1 MSSTKNIMSLSKYI
15 MSLPPTRISLLS
27 MIFLSFIIGAVG
39 FLLDPVKTGLLEDIV
54 DGGTSGV
61 IIFGFGSIMA
71 GALTQPWV
79 NSLGGRRM
87 KMKQSM
93 FLAFFSMLIF
103 SLVYLIGC
111 ISSTLFG
118 ADLIINFIILA
129 SAIIFAFRL
138 IVIWGTSNISFL
150 NSMLIAAIQP
160 ALIISMD
167 IVVVFFSLTTT
178 NIGYFSILAF
188 LVKAIVASAILI
200 LAIYSFVLVV
210 ESPMRRNL
218 GVGSLEF
225 LSLFLSHIS
234 EDSPALEG
242 LFEEIGEPIDT
253 IIGVIAFKKGSKLK
267 SLFLSPSVPPGPIG
281 SIGGGNMP
289 TILAEKFN
297 TFTMVAHGPSTHDFN
312 PVSTKEIE
320 KMEKAIKNVLDDMEY
335 HNHASRFHRLENDN
349 AKIGVQFFGDG
360 LLLLATMAPHGFDD
374 IDFGVGLSLI
384 NLAKSRCNS
393 KNVILVDCH
402 NSFKG
407 EASRVMPGNSEVFD
421 LMDALD
427 GLKCPG
433 DMKNLK
439 VGCASNSLDGLS
451 KEDGVGQS
459 GVKVLLVEVDGQR
472 TAYILLDANNMVQG
486 FREEILE
493 SVKSL
498 GIEDGEVMTTDTHYV
513 NTLSGG
519 HNPVGKRKKDKILEA
534 IIGCVESAVD
544 DLEPVEVACATA
556 RVKNLNTLGPTNS
569 TELVSTISSIVAV
582 SRILAPIIFL
592 VALMFVLVWI
602 FYLNFRSWLWLTGSP
617 IP

>member
-1 MSSTKNIMSLSKYI
+1 
-15 MSLPPTRISLLS
+15 MSLPSTRISLLS
-27 MIFLSFIIGAVG
+27 MIFLSFVIGAVG
-39 FLLDPVKTGLLEDIV
+39 FLLDPIRGSLLEDII

-103 SLVYLIGC
+103 SIVYLVGC
-111 ISSTLFG
+111 LASTLLEM
-118 ADLIINFIILA
+118 DLIVNFIILA
-129 SAIIFAFRL
+129 SVLIFAFRL
-138 IVIWGTSNISFL
+138 LVIWSTSNISFL
-150 NSMLIAAIQP
+150 NSMFIAATQP

-167 IVVVFFSLTTT
+167 IVVVFLSLTTT
-178 NIGYFSILAF
+178 NIGYFSIVAF
-188 LVKAIVASAILI
+188 LVKAIIAAIILV

-225 LSLFLSHIS
+225 LSLFLSHIT
-234 EDSPALEG
+234 ENSPALEG

-267 SLFLSPSVPPGPIG
+267 GLFLSPSVHPGPIG

-289 TILAEKFN
+289 TLLAEKFN

-320 KMEKAIKNVLDDMEY
+320 KMEKAIKDALDGMEY
-335 HNHASRFHRLENDN
+335 YGHASRFYRLENDN

-360 LLLLATMAPHGFDD
+360 LLLLATMAPDGFDD

-384 NLAKSRCNS
+384 NFARSRCNS

-421 LMDALD
+421 FMDALEE
-427 GLKCPG
+427 LKCPKE
-433 DMKNLK
+433 MKDLK
-439 VGCASNSLDGLS
+439 VGCASNTLKGLS

-459 GVKVLLVEVDGQR
+459 GVKVLLVEVDGQK

-498 GIEDGEVMTTDTHYV
+498 GIQDGEVMTTDTHYV

-519 HNPVGKRKKDKILEA
+519 HNPVGKRKRDKIIKAILE
-534 IIGCVESAVD
+534 CVESAVD

-556 RVKNLNTLGPTNS
+556 RVKGLNTLGPTNS

-582 SRILAPIIFL
+582 SRVLAPIIFL
-592 VALMFVLVWI
+592 IALVFVLVWI
-602 FYLNFRSWLWLTGSP
+602 FYLNL
-617 IP
+617 

>member
-1 MSSTKNIMSLSKYI
+1 LSSTKNIMGLSKYI
-15 MSLPPTRISLLS
+15 MSLPSTRISLLS

-39 FLLDPVKTGLLEDIV
+39 FLLDPIKAGFLEDIV

-103 SLVYLIGC
+103 SIVYLMGC
-111 ISSTLFG
+111 ICSTLFG
-118 ADLIINFIILA
+118 VDIINFIVLA
-129 SAIIFAFRL
+129 SAFIFAFRL
-138 IVIWGTSNISFL
+138 LVIWGTSNISFL
-150 NSMLIAAIQP
+150 NSMLIAATQP
-160 ALIISMD
+160 ALIISID
-167 IVVVFFSLTTT
+167 IMVMFLSLTTT

-188 LVKAIVASAILI
+188 LVKAIIASAILV
-200 LAIYSFVLVV
+200 LAVYSFVLVV

-225 LSLFLSHIS
+225 LSLFLSHIT
-234 EDSPALEG
+234 ENSPALEG

-253 IIGVIAFKKGSKLK
+253 IVGVIAFKKGSKLK
-267 SLFLSPSVPPGPIG
+267 GLFLSPSVHPGPIG

-289 TILAEKFN
+289 TLLAEKFN

-320 KMEKAIKNVLDDMEY
+320 KIEKAVKSALDSMEY
-335 HNHASRFHRLENDN
+335 HSRASRFYRLENGN
-349 AKIGVQFFGDG
+349 AKIGVQFFGDD
-360 LLLLATMAPHGFDD
+360 LLLLVTMAPCGFDD

-421 LMDALD
+421 LIDALEE
-427 GLKCPG
+427 LKCPRGMG
-433 DMKNLK
+433 DLK
-439 VGCASNSLDGLS
+439 VGCASNALEGLS

-459 GVKVLLVEVDGQR
+459 GVKVFLVEVNGQR

-498 GIEDGEVMTTDTHYV
+498 GIEDGEVMTSDTHYV
-513 NTLSGG
+513 NTFSGG
-519 HNPVGKRKKDKILEA
+519 HNPVGKRKRNRILEGIIECVKSA
-534 IIGCVESAVD
+534 ID
-544 DLEPVEVACATA
+544 DLEPVEAACATV
-556 RVKNLNTLGPTNS
+556 RVENLNTLGPTNS

-582 SRILAPIIFL
+582 SRILAPIIFM
-592 VALMFVLVWI
+592 VALFFVLLWI
-602 FYLNFRSWLWLTGSP
+602 FYL
-617 IP
+617 

>member
-1 MSSTKNIMSLSKYI
+1 MLDKLGVERIKLSSTKNIMGLSRYI
-15 MSLPPTRISLLS
+15 MSLPSTRVSLLS
-27 MIFLSFIIGAVG
+27 MIFLSFILGAVG
-39 FLLDPVKTGLLEDIV
+39 FLLDPVRVGLLEDIV

-61 IIFGFGSIMA
+61 IIFGFGSIMS

-103 SLVYLIGC
+103 SVVYVVGC
-111 ISSTLFG
+111 VFSTLLG

-129 SAIIFAFRL
+129 SAFIFAFRL
-138 IVIWGTSNISFL
+138 LVIWGTSNISFL
-150 NSMLIAAIQP
+150 NSMFIAAIQP

-167 IVVVFFSLTTT
+167 IVVVFLSLTTT

-188 LVKAIVASAILI
+188 LVKAIIASAILV

-225 LSLFLSHIS
+225 LSLFLSHIT

-267 SLFLSPSVPPGPIG
+267 GLFLSPSVHPGPIG

-289 TILAEKFN
+289 TILARRFN

-320 KMEKAIKNVLDDMEY
+320 KMEKAIKGALDGMEY
-335 HNHASRFHRLENDN
+335 HESASRFYRLENDN

-360 LLLLATMAPHGFDD
+360 LLLLATMAPRGFDD

-384 NLAKSRCNS
+384 NLAKSRCNL

-421 LMDALD
+421 LMDALEE
-427 GLKCPG
+427 LKCPREMG
-433 DMKNLK
+433 TLK

-493 SVKSL
+493 GVKSI
-498 GIEDGEVMTTDTHYV
+498 GIHDGEVMTTDTHYV

-519 HNPVGKRKKDKILEA
+519 HNPIGKRKRNRILET
-534 IIGCVESAVD
+534 IIECLESAVD

-592 VALMFVLVWI
+592 VALVFVLVWI
-602 FYLNFRSWLWLTGSP
+602 FYL
-617 IP
+617 

>member
-1 MSSTKNIMSLSKYI
+1 MSSTKNITGLSRYI

-27 MIFLSFIIGAVG
+27 MIFLSFVIGAVG
-39 FLLDPVKTGLLEDIV
+39 FLLDPIRGGLLEDIV

-103 SLVYLIGC
+103 SIVYLIGC
-111 ISSTLFG
+111 LASTLLG
-118 ADLIINFIILA
+118 MDLINFIVLA
-129 SAIIFAFRL
+129 SVLIFAFRL
-138 IVIWGTSNISFL
+138 LVIWGTSNISFW
-150 NSMLIAAIQP
+150 NSMLIAATQP

-167 IVVVFFSLTTT
+167 IVVVFLSFPTT
-178 NIGYFSILAF
+178 NIGYFSIVAF
-188 LVKAIVASAILI
+188 LVKAIIAAAILI

-225 LSLFLSHIS
+225 LSLFLSHIT
-234 EDSPALEG
+234 ENSPALEG

-267 SLFLSPSVPPGPIG
+267 SLFLSPSVHPGPIG

-289 TILAEKFN
+289 TLLAEKFN

-320 KMEKAIKNVLDDMEY
+320 KIERAIRDALDGMEY
-335 HNHASRFHRLENDN
+335 YRHASRFYRLENGN
-349 AKIGVQFFGDG
+349 AKIGVQFFGDS

-421 LMDALD
+421 FMDALE
-427 GLKCPG
+427 GLKCPN
-433 DMKNLK
+433 DMKDLK
-439 VGCASNSLDGLS
+439 VGCASNTLEELS

-459 GVKVLLVEVDGQR
+459 GVKVLLVEVDGQK

-498 GIEDGEVMTTDTHYV
+498 GIQDGEVMTTDTHYV

-519 HNPVGKRKKDKILEA
+519 HNPVGKRKKDKIIKA
-534 IIGCVESAVD
+534 IIECVESAID

-556 RVKNLNTLGPTNS
+556 RVKSLNTLGPTNS

-592 VALMFVLVWI
+592 VALVFVLVWI
-602 FYLNFRSWLWLTGSP
+602 FYLNL
-617 IP
+617 